1 VPADSLILPNIASAG
16 EPAEK
21 AKRVDGVARARVEI
35 VRDHVDRVGLLGS
48 YSEKK
53 MEIEGLTVYSHVQS
67 ILQNVCS
74 CV

>member
-1 VPADSLILPNIASAG
+1 MPADSLILPNIASAG

-67 ILQNVCS
+67 IQQNDCS

>member
-1 VPADSLILPNIASAG
+1 MPADSLILPNIASAG